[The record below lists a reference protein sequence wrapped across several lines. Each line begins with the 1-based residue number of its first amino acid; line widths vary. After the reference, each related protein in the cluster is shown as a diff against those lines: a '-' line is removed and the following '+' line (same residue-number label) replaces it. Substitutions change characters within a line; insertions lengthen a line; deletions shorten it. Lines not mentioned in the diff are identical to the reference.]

1 MLISVLADRDR
12 MTDIYEPTG
21 RGSTTGL
28 LSLTDKGSVSV
39 RIELSGK
46 DSMTS
51 SYVTFFVNIHVQK
64 LFYKRN
70 SYFVD
75 YG

>member
-1 MLISVLADRDR
+1 MKTRLDRQRQVTWQVRVLADRDR
-12 MTDIYEPTG
+12 MTDIYEPTD

-51 SYVTFFVNIHVQK
+51 SYVTFFVNIHV
-64 LFYKRN
+64 
-70 SYFVD
+70 
-75 YG
+75 

>member
-1 MLISVLADRDR
+1 MQTRLDRQGQVTWQVRVLADKDR

-21 RGSTTGL
+21 RGRTTGL

-51 SYVTFFVNIHVQK
+51 SYITFFIYIHV
-64 LFYKRN
+64 
-70 SYFVD
+70 
-75 YG
+75 